1 MFLDEITTGEVKRY
15 VSHLEKRGLAPMS
28 VVKALTVVR
37 LVFASAVE
45 DDDYG
50 LPANPALGLRVSRRR
65 GDGQDEPI
73 KVMDPN
79 QLGRLL
85 DALPEDMR
93 LFFNFL
99 FETGLRIGEAIELRW
114 GDVDATTGR
123 LSIDRQFSR
132 GRLGKPKGNKTRKV
146 RLSARMT
153 LELRS
158 LRGARPDGDLV
169 FTAGARRTA
178 DPLEHDAPHP
188 QAGRDQGRARGLE
201 GQRAGASVLSRGSGS
216 TPSAT
221 PARRSSS
228 CAAGTRSRSPCSS
241 ATPIRGSRCVP
252 TFTCCRT
259 TYPSRGVTTQ

>member
-169 FTAGARRTA
+169 FRAERGGRLIPSNMMRRILKPAAIRAGLGDWKVR
-178 DPLEHDAPHP
+178 
-188 QAGRDQGRARGLE
+188 GRAL
-201 GQRAGASVLSRGSGS
+201 A
-216 TPSAT
+216 
-221 PARRSSS
+221 
-228 CAAGTRSRSPCSS
+228 C
-241 ATPIRGSRCVP
+241 
-252 TFTCCRT
+252 
-259 TYPSRGVTTQ
+259 